1 MQLTEALELVGQAGA
16 VCPQTLLDLGV
27 RARQSRQAHPVQQGA
42 YGQIGIERQDGHGLR
57 GLDTGLECGLIRAEL
72 GERRA
77 RSFQLRGDR
86 GRCGGRSFHAV
97 WLVSSGY
104 HSRYGRLQQVR
115 LRNAFMTRY
124 SSKSWRTFRPRT
136 AAAQVAPVSIRLV
149 ARDCRVL
156 GLDPGSQ
163 RTGYGIID
171 CRGSGERH
179 VASGCVDVIGHDMV
193 VRLQRIYAAVS
204 ALVAE
209 HRPDTVAIER
219 VFVHRN
225 PDSALKLGQARG
237 VALCAA
243 ASLGA
248 SVHEYAPRAIKMAVT
263 GYGAAAKPQV
273 AQMVRTL
280 LLLEIK
286 LAADAADALAV
297 ALCHAQTRRLGALDA
312 VDVA

>member
-1 MQLTEALELVGQAGA
+1 
-16 VCPQTLLDLGV
+16 
-27 RARQSRQAHPVQQGA
+27 
-42 YGQIGIERQDGHGLR
+42 
-57 GLDTGLECGLIRAEL
+57 
-72 GERRA
+72 
-77 RSFQLRGDR
+77 
-86 GRCGGRSFHAV
+86 
-97 WLVSSGY
+97 
-104 HSRYGRLQQVR
+104 
-115 LRNAFMTRY
+115 MTRY
-124 SSKSWRTFRPRT
+124 SSKSWRALRPHSAPT
-136 AAAQVAPVSIRLV
+136 SVTLQPAQP
-149 ARDCRVL
+149 CRVL

-163 RTGYGIID
+163 RTGFGIID
-171 CRGSGERH
+171 CRADGERH
-179 VASGCVDVIGHDMV
+179 VASGCIDAAGREMV
-193 VRLQRIYAAVS
+193 ERLQRIYAAVT
-204 ALVAE
+204 ALVHE
-209 HRPDTVAIER
+209 HRPDMLAIER

-280 LLLEIK
+280 LLLEIR

-297 ALCHAQTRRLGALDA
+297 ALCHAQTRRLSALHA

>member
-1 MQLTEALELVGQAGA
+1 
-16 VCPQTLLDLGV
+16 
-27 RARQSRQAHPVQQGA
+27 
-42 YGQIGIERQDGHGLR
+42 
-57 GLDTGLECGLIRAEL
+57 
-72 GERRA
+72 
-77 RSFQLRGDR
+77 
-86 GRCGGRSFHAV
+86 
-97 WLVSSGY
+97 
-104 HSRYGRLQQVR
+104 
-115 LRNAFMTRY
+115 MTRY

-136 AAAQVAPVSIRLV
+136 APAQAAPTSIRLV

-171 CRGSGERH
+171 CRGSAERH

-248 SVHEYAPRAIKMAVT
+248 SVHEYAPRAIKKIGRA
-263 GYGAAAKPQV
+263 
-273 AQMVRTL
+273 
-280 LLLEIK
+280 
-286 LAADAADALAV
+286 
-297 ALCHAQTRRLGALDA
+297 H
-312 VDVA
+312 